1 MQRPALYNG
10 IVVLIKK
17 NCSLFINDAKIMIN
31 TFGQTI
37 ARSFFLLCIHS
48 SEINLFKRSTRGDKK
63 FTKFQN
69 EISARAIVSNDRH
82 SSRRKCKE
90 VMRLRSRNNRR
101 IFPVAKY
108 YLAPTRLERERWN

>member
-69 EISARAIVSNDRH
+69 EISARDCFERQTQFTAEMQGSNAIKVSQ
-82 SSRRKCKE
+82 
-90 VMRLRSRNNRR
+90 
-101 IFPVAKY
+101 
-108 YLAPTRLERERWN
+108 